1 MDSGVTGGYT
11 REKTYS
17 GRDGDK
23 LSLSLSVSVTHAH
36 THTHTV
42 CVKQSLQPTFTLRG
56 FKLCFGMLRG
66 KKSYVRVWNELFHL
80 FLVGESLNQQ
90 FFQRQHC
97 SSLYSHSLSSI
108 SDLLIFC
115 YSVVWDFHIYS
126 LLAQNADAYH
136 ISGLSSKYHF

>member
-66 KKSYVRVWNELFHL
+66 EKKVMLESGMSYFT
-80 FLVGESLNQQ
+80 
-90 FFQRQHC
+90 
-97 SSLYSHSLSSI
+97 SS
-108 SDLLIFC
+108 
-115 YSVVWDFHIYS
+115 W
-126 LLAQNADAYH
+126 
-136 ISGLSSKYHF
+136 